1 MGQEASKP
9 KPGTRLQ
16 VIGAGLPRTGTASLA
31 KALEIL
37 LSEDDGVG
45 APVHHGGTQLTH
57 GPESEIRSWITCL
70 SHTPI
75 RTAADEKVVLD
86 TLTTHFHD
94 GYAAVVDVPGMLFT
108 EELAALHPDALVI
121 CTVRDTEAWV
131 RSIRQTGERSLQA
144 FLSFALFW
152 LPTMRWFPQYI
163 DAIPNGRWGEL
174 FPPEEAGD
182 GVLPTRRVWD
192 LHQAWVR
199 RVVDEERLVFYD
211 VKDGW
216 GPLCEALGRP
226 VPGVPFPRVNDGDAI
241 DKFAKEQ
248 IIKGLVRWVVVLGS
262 VAAVGCGWWCTR

>member
-37 LSEDDGVG
+37 LSDGDG
-45 APVHHGGTQLTH
+45 APVHHGGTQLTR

-86 TLTTHFHD
+86 TLTAHFHD

-121 CTVRDTEAWV
+121 CTVRE
-131 RSIRQTGERSLQA
+131 
-144 FLSFALFW
+144 
-152 LPTMRWFPQYI
+152 P
-163 DAIPNGRWGEL
+163 
-174 FPPEEAGD
+174 
-182 GVLPTRRVWD
+182 
-192 LHQAWVR
+192 
-199 RVVDEERLVFYD
+199 
-211 VKDGW
+211 
-216 GPLCEALGRP
+216 EALG
-226 VPGVPFPRVNDGDAI
+226 
-241 DKFAKEQ
+241 
-248 IIKGLVRWVVVLGS
+248 
-262 VAAVGCGWWCTR
+262 